1 MKISLFKRQDESAEA
16 VMSRAAMQKEAAQW
30 GKALILSAVIV
41 SIAPLA
47 MAEALPWERPLCTV
61 AESLSGPVANTIG
74 VICVVLTGLALAFG
88 EVSGVFKTMLGVL
101 FGLSVAFLANSWLGL
116 LDRSAQCFRV
126 S

>member
-1 MKISLFKRQDESAEA
+1 MKISLFKRHNQSAKA
-16 VMSRAAMQKEAAQW
+16 VLPRDAMQKEAVQW

-47 MAEALPWERPLCTV
+47 MAEALPWEAPLCRV

-116 LDRSAQCFRV
+116 LNRSAQCFKV

>member
-1 MKISLFKRQDESAEA
+1 
-16 VMSRAAMQKEAAQW
+16 
-30 GKALILSAVIV
+30 
-41 SIAPLA
+41 
-47 MAEALPWERPLCTV
+47 MAEALPWEKPLCTV

-74 VICVVLTGLALAFG
+74 VICIVLTGLALAFG

>member
-1 MKISLFKRQDESAEA
+1 MKNSMFKRQQQFDK
-16 VMSRAAMQKEAAQW
+16 VLTRAAMQKEAVQW

-41 SIAPLA
+41 SIAPAA
-47 MAEALPWERPLCTV
+47 MAEALPWEKPLCTV

-74 VICVVLTGLALAFG
+74 VICIVLTGLALAFG